1 MATIA
6 EIKKQYPQYA
16 NIPDKELAD
25 ALYDKYYSK
34 ESKGD
39 FYKAVG
45 YNESW
50 KEALGRGV
58 DNLKKES
65 QDPLNAV
72 KNLGLGIAKGGSDII
87 DGSAQLLARGA
98 AATSGYVA
106 PGSSVDQFLQQELK
120 NTEAFN
126 QDREDRYQKAT
137 NGSVLAGVGRV
148 GGNAVVPLGGV
159 SKVAEAATLPS
170 KIMAGAK
177 VGALSGAVQPVYD
190 MDQPGANFALN
201 KTGQVATGVA
211 AGSAAPIVSRVAREA
226 AAATGKVVD
235 NPLARIANDS
245 LIKDRQKI
253 LFGNSVN
260 PAADAQ
266 IIQDLAT
273 LKADPLRFQQV
284 AGGQAAVGRSTA
296 TGIGGDYKEEVL
308 NLMKQAGMK
317 DDQITNL
324 LNKNVITSAD
334 IASLPNTPAGKAAAN
349 ALTLAVR
356 ADAMTKPV
364 PSSSLLSPVRAA
376 VDWLPIPRQI
386 GQGINA
392 ALGGRTTGENAI
404 NKLTTP
410 RNVAAAE
417 RTLANGSP
425 ADAIG
430 NFETVIQKAMAQ
442 KATEAEAKAAQE
454 AVQAGALKEAN
465 IAGMR
470 MNRAPAGGAFQ
481 SLKQYTGMADD
492 EIVDALRVL
501 SNHPTLGK
509 YADQIRQGGNT
520 DNGALFAVQNAINGI
535 QKRQGGILN
544 QSAPGALSQGT
555 VTVEG
560 IRNPISYAANVKNA
574 EEAVKL
580 ARDSAFKPELGQF
593 ATTVA
598 GVKAPADK
606 LALIQERLAKASDP
620 AEIDYINKFVLPLA
634 NFGKK

>member
-65 QDPLNAV
+65 QDPLGALQ
-72 KNLGLGIAKGGSDII
+72 NLGLGIAKGGSDII
-87 DGSAQLLARGA
+87 DGGAQLLARGA

-106 PGSSVDQFLQQELK
+106 PGSTVDKFLQDELK
-120 NTEAFN
+120 KTETYN

-148 GGNAVVPLGGV
+148 GGNAVVPLGGA

-170 KIMAGAK
+170 KILQGSIVGGATA
-177 VGALSGAVQPVYD
+177 ALQPVYD

-211 AGSAAPIVSRVAREA
+211 AGGAAPILSRVGREA
-226 AAATGKVVD
+226 VAATGNVID

-284 AGGQAAVGRSTA
+284 AGGQAAIGRSNA

-317 DDQITNL
+317 DDQITNI

-364 PSSSLLSPVRAA
+364 PSNSLLSPVRAA
-376 VDWLPIPRQI
+376 VDLVSPPWI
-386 GQGINA
+386 GNPLKA
-392 ALGGRTTGENAI
+392 ALGGRTTGEIAI

-430 NFETVIQKAMAQ
+430 NFETIIQKAMAQ

-492 EIVDALRVL
+492 EIVDSLRVL

-520 DNGALFAVQNAINGI
+520 DNGALFAVQNAINGL
-535 QKRQGGILN
+535 QKRQNGILKQAN
-544 QSAPGALSQGT
+544 PGALSEGT

-560 IRNPISYAANVKNA
+560 IRNPISYAANVRNA
-574 EEAVKL
+574 EEAVRL
-580 ARDSAFKPELGQF
+580 ARDSAFSPELGQF
-593 ATTVA
+593 ATSVA
-598 GVKAPADK
+598 GIKAPADK
-606 LALIQERLAKASDP
+606 LALIQERLAKATDP